1 MQELSDEEPIQ
12 PLLVDLNQLRG
23 KGLSPDN
30 TLVEAHVA
38 AEAGVSHGSKK
49 PITKEWTISS

>member
-1 MQELSDEEPIQ
+1 MQELSDEEPIE

-30 TLVEAHVA
+30 TLVEPHVA
-38 AEAGVSHGSKK
+38 TEAGGSHGSKK
-49 PITKEWTISS
+49 RLTKKWTLSR